1 MSLFRVRER
10 WAAAA
15 AAGEQFACG
24 ALCCG
29 ALAGV
34 RAGACIASGSLD
46 GMLRVWRPASA
57 SALETSSSGEE
68 GATRVEEML
77 LEVDLGVPVLQL
89 EAGRF
94 VVGADDDTLAVL
106 HPRSLVVYALAPAD
120 GGNGAGDA
128 AFYTLTKRYEHRLER
143 SASCFAVGRLGGRG
157 DFDGTVVQSMDGELS
172 VFECDVAAFR
182 RFLPDFLL
190 PGPLVYA
197 QRTDT
202 LVTANSRFEVQ
213 GFRYAQLVS
222 ADEGQTAVG
231 ADANGGDSGIASTKK
246 VTADWSTNVGE
257 GVMELAV
264 GAALPGHADVGDAS
278 VVVVLGERTLFF
290 LSDAGAMLAQRRL
303 DYAPLSMA
311 LVRCVPAHTG
321 GKSFANVVVGSDTGS
336 VMVYHGG
343 SLCWAAK
350 CDAPPLALG
359 AFDLHARERAAPADG
374 LAGMLYTMDSDGR
387 IVVGALGTR
396 PPETV
401 TQVVEGRELDYEEMD
416 EEHRGLLQAIRESGA
431 SESDSGGGGGG
442 GGERAQGGGA
452 PLLQLR
458 AQVFVSYAG
467 VGTIELVT
475 LTVRCGAPLRPCR
488 EALELR
494 NVRGGARTPL
504 VVPVGFEVDPAH
516 TARGADGAP
525 PATLAATVVASY
537 EVPGGS
543 APQVSKVTFS
553 LPLALVAEAVPPVK
567 VAEYKVTIDT
577 NRPPPTLPE
586 LFPDVLAV
594 SPAVSGGPVGA
605 NVLTLRYASGGEAT
619 ILVSKNAG
627 RYRVQART
635 FEAIALV
642 AQELARRL
650 LEHFGGA
657 RGADMADPFRIGFSE
672 PLPLQ
677 DYFALVDAHYDGR
690 AHVKDGAQALERR
703 AEAARAVQRRL
714 LVRFR
719 DKNPSSLGH
728 LDALLE
734 DTLSR
739 LVQTGTEV
747 EVAQRETASAG
758 ARLAAG
764 TRLLLLLMRLKFALS
779 DAEAL
784 ALEAYL
790 TPEVLDSMEMGWE
803 ETTDAALVHLLKT
816 ALARG
821 AREAGAAVQ
830 ALSGL
835 PRDTARLKKHIAVV
849 CERISKHG
857 SLSALLE

>member
-1 MSLFRVRER
+1 MAISL
-10 WAAAA
+10 
-15 AAGEQFACG
+15 
-24 ALCCG
+24 
-29 ALAGV
+29 ALAL
-34 RAGACIASGSLD
+34 SL
-46 GMLRVWRPASA
+46 
-57 SALETSSSGEE
+57 
-68 GATRVEEML
+68 
-77 LEVDLGVPVLQL
+77 
-89 EAGRF
+89 
-94 VVGADDDTLAVL
+94 
-106 HPRSLVVYALAPAD
+106 
-120 GGNGAGDA
+120 
-128 AFYTLTKRYEHRLER
+128 RLER

-290 LSDAGAMLAQRRL
+290 LSDGGAMLAQRRL

-321 GKSFANVVVGSDTGS
+321 GKPFANVVVGSDTGS

-359 AFDLHARERAAPADG
+359 AVDLHARERAAPADG

-442 GGERAQGGGA
+442 ERAQGGGA

-458 AQVFVSYAG
+458 AQAPSGIEGGAAGADGWAAAGGADGDASRSATAQVFVSYAG